1 MLAYYNKTIIHETII
16 ISDSDEE
23 KSDDK
28 PDDETMI
35 ISDSDEEKSEDKPD
49 EESDE

>member
-1 MLAYYNKTIIHETII
+1 MI

-23 KSDDK
+23 KSEDQ
-28 PDDETMI
+28 PDEETMI